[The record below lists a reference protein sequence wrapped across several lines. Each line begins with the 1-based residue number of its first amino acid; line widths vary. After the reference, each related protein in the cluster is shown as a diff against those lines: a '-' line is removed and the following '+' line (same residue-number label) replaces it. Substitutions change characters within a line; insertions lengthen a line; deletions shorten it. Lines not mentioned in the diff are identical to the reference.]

1 MCALRSIVSLR
12 PVITK
17 IRQPNNRTCSLEL
30 SEMKNQGKKKR
41 VDLNFL
47 NRVLSTLFIP
57 QKTKQNAYLTP
68 PFAQVTTGTL
78 LAHDRSDSTKRNHI
92 HRFRADADGLTSRPA
107 SAARFR
113 NRSSGRR
120 APSRRTSWAR
130 APAGRRPR
138 RWPCS
143 RAHRRRPHAPPPS
156 PLRRRLRRP

>member
-1 MCALRSIVSLR
+1 MMCALRSIVSLR

-57 QKTKQNAYLTP
+57 QKTKQNANLTP

-78 LAHDRSDSTKRNHI
+78 LAHDRQIQQYDTEPH
-92 HRFRADADGLTSRPA
+92 PQV
-107 SAARFR
+107 
-113 NRSSGRR
+113 
-120 APSRRTSWAR
+120 
-130 APAGRRPR
+130 
-138 RWPCS
+138 PC
-143 RAHRRRPHAPPPS
+143 
-156 PLRRRLRRP
+156 